1 MKKVKRYIIALF
13 ILLILLVAV
22 LIVLYN
28 NPVDRNLRYIYSTK
42 KEGNISIMPNNVTEL
57 FAKYQGRIDQRI
69 IYKALYN
76 FASETIEK
84 YYLETKNLDNEQVK
98 KYYNQ
103 NSKNIVKELGIT
115 EEAEFV
121 KFWQTIKNLQGTE
134 LSLQEYTIIPKSLKN
149 KTGYTEC
156 VLLLTY
162 KNNDKIGIYINI
174 VNDKDINKTPINYK
188 GGVEDEYLEYEYVA
202 NDYTQNFQSS
212 GKVVK

>member
-1 MKKVKRYIIALF
+1 MKKVKKYIIMLF

-22 LIVLYN
+22 LIVIYN
-28 NPVDRNLRYIYSTK
+28 NPIDRNLRYIYNTK
-42 KEGNISIMPNNVTEL
+42 KEGNISIMPNNAVDL
-57 FAKYQGRIDQRI
+57 FTKYQGRIEQRS

-76 FASETIEK
+76 FASETLEK

-98 KYYNQ
+98 KYYNK
-103 NSKNIVKELGIT
+103 NAKNIIKELGIT

-134 LSLQEYTIIPKSLKN
+134 LSLEEYTVNPKSLKN
-149 KTGYTEC
+149 KSGYTEC

-202 NDYTQNFQSS
+202 NDYTQVIQSP